1 MMPLTYAKHVCLRA
15 LSDSYKDRIE
25 ILALN
30 GKTRLREIPSF
41 GIINIVLWKNAPHE
55 N

>member
-1 MMPLTYAKHVCLRA
+1 MNQIKILMMPLTYAKHVCLRA

-25 ILALN
+25 N
-30 GKTRLREIPSF
+30 F
-41 GIINIVLWKNAPHE
+41 VLKWQNKVKRNSVVWH